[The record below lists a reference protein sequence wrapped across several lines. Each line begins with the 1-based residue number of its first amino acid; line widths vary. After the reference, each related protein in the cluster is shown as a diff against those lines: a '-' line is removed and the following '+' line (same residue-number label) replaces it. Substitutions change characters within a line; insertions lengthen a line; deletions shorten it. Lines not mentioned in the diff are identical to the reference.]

1 MEETKIEEL
10 NFEDALQ
17 QLETIVREL
26 EGGKIKLDDAVKAY
40 EQASK
45 LKKICEE
52 KLNNARLKI
61 EKIETDENGELKTSD
76 FIGEE

>member
-40 EQASK
+40 EQAAK
-45 LKKICEE
+45 LKKICEK
-52 KLNNARLKI
+52 KLNDARLKI